1 MKIVLRLLLIVF
13 CFLLCSCTSI
23 LFSNVLKPENEVII
37 KDLSVGDVEQHTGFG
52 ITGIIV
58 PFAPIWVSRN
68 TFRVEI
74 QLQNQDTTSRECP
87 VLVLSQG
94 NFKGYYQDS
103 EKTSTCTY
111 SSLPEEGNM
120 VDGKVTMGVE
130 WKNEIYPLTLS
141 ESVKFRVKLMPEF

>member
-1 MKIVLRLLLIVF
+1 MKIVLRLLLIGF

-58 PFAPIWVSRN
+58 PFAPMWVSRN

-74 QLQNQDTTSRECP
+74 QL
-87 VLVLSQG
+87 
-94 NFKGYYQDS
+94 
-103 EKTSTCTY
+103 
-111 SSLPEEGNM
+111 
-120 VDGKVTMGVE
+120 
-130 WKNEIYPLTLS
+130 
-141 ESVKFRVKLMPEF
+141 